1 MPPQMSSVSPSE
13 SSVSPRKSSVPPRSE
28 LTIALAIVVAAFGLG
43 WGIVATLS
51 GPADST
57 PPLPLRPASSVESSP
72 PPAEIPAPGPLFA
85 MIAGR
90 NLTVV
95 ALLVSGLF
103 TFGFMSASVLAYN
116 GFALGGLVRNSLAM
130 GMEPI
135 VLAGLILPHGVLELT
150 AFVLAGAIGLRGWS
164 LGRHAMR
171 SGRWEFVGVRTTVT
185 VSVAAVMVA
194 AVIEATITR
203 HILLSAASR

>member
-1 MPPQMSSVSPSE
+1 M
-13 SSVSPRKSSVPPRSE
+13 PPRSE
-28 LTIALAIVVAAFGLG
+28 LTIALTIVVTAFGLG

-51 GPADST
+51 GSADST
-57 PPLPLRPASSVESSP
+57 PLLASSIESGPPLPD
-72 PPAEIPAPGPLFA
+72 IPAPGPLFA

-90 NLTVV
+90 NLTVL
-95 ALLVSGLF
+95 AFLLSGLF

-130 GMEPI
+130 GMEPV

-150 AFVLAGAIGLRGWS
+150 GFVLAGAIGLRGWS
-164 LGRHAMR
+164 LGRDAMR
-171 SGRWEFVGVRTTVT
+171 SGCWQFVGVRTPVA

-203 HILLSAASR
+203 DILLTTAPG

>member
-1 MPPQMSSVSPSE
+1 M
-13 SSVSPRKSSVPPRSE
+13 PPRSE
-28 LTIALAIVVAAFGLG
+28 LTVALTIVVIAFGLG

-51 GPADST
+51 GSADSA
-57 PPLPLRPASSVESSP
+57 PPLPLASPIESGPPLPDIPAS
-72 PPAEIPAPGPLFA
+72 GPLFA

-90 NLTVV
+90 NLTVLT
-95 ALLVSGLF
+95 LLLSGLF

-130 GMEPI
+130 GMEPV

-150 AFVLAGAIGLRGWS
+150 GFVLAGAIGLQGWS
-164 LGRHAMR
+164 LGRNAMR
-171 SGRWEFVGVRTTVT
+171 SGRWQFVSVRTTVA
-185 VSVAAVMVA
+185 VSVGAVMVA

-203 HILLSAASR
+203 HILLTAALG

>member
-1 MPPQMSSVSPSE
+1 M
-13 SSVSPRKSSVPPRSE
+13 PPRSE

-51 GPADST
+51 GSADST
-57 PPLPLRPASSVESSP
+57 PPLPHPLPLASSVESSP
-72 PPAEIPAPGPLFA
+72 PPADIPAPGPLFA

-95 ALLVSGLF
+95 ALLVSRLF

-116 GFALGGLVRNSLAM
+116 GFALGGLVRNGLAM

-203 HILLSAASR
+203 HILLSAASG